1 MRNTIVIATVL
12 FVLHLVSYNALARPD
27 QLTMTT
33 EEPKVTEQSAAM
45 TENMTDSEDDDD
57 SVESGEDELEDPDS
71 GDGDKI
77 AVDSKTA
84 FPCPSRPT
92 EITDLESQ
100 CIAEY
105 KAMKRAKCN
114 MTEEEKMKKMNTME
128 SLENGSHALHMGK
141 REAPMA
147 DDMVSAEGR
156 VNLTRTSKHQRKR
169 SCHYYQCIL
178 KKLDVLDDTTML
190 PNMDM
195 FKMWVA
201 NNITEDGEKLRLQER
216 VTVCFNELRESGLLN
231 TDSSKMEEV
240 SGDASNVK
248 KGKTSCDAALKLLKC
263 LSKQDSECPAFKF
276 P

>member
-1 MRNTIVIATVL
+1 MRNVVVIATVL
-12 FVLHLVSYNALARPD
+12 LMLHFVSYDALARPD
-27 QLTMTT
+27 QMTKTT

-45 TENMTDSEDDDD
+45 TGNMTESEDEDD
-57 SVESGEDELEDPDS
+57 SVESGEDEPEDLDS
-71 GDGDKI
+71 GEGVKT

-84 FPCPSRPT
+84 LPCPSRPT

-100 CIAEY
+100 CVAEY
-105 KAMKRAKCN
+105 KAMKKAKCN
-114 MTEEEKMKKMNTME
+114 TTEEEKMKKMNTME
-128 SLENGSHALHMGK
+128 SLENGSHASHMGK
-141 REAPMA
+141 GEVPVA

-156 VNLTRTSKHQRKR
+156 VNLTRTNKHQRKR

-190 PNMDM
+190 PNEDM

-216 VTVCFNELRESGLLN
+216 VTVCFIELRELGLFS
-231 TDSSKMEEV
+231 TDNSKTEA